1 MLHRSQLAIYLFDFP
16 YKITKIINK
25 LKKKNQTH
33 DMSWLVDVEY
43 KIWNRGF
50 VFTNCIG
57 V

>member
-1 MLHRSQLAIYLFDFP
+1 MYLFDFP
-16 YKITKIINK
+16 YKITKIK
-25 LKKKNQTH
+25 KKKKKNQTC